1 MKNSK
6 HGLSKGT
13 AVSESMK
20 KIVNEQ
26 RFLSIAEVNQTILS
40 AFEKKDSMMMKG
52 FTLWL
57 SDTLEQGKKNLW
69 QFFPVMV
76 CSSSFKMI
84 SPAWPKNA
92 MILLLIK

>member
-40 AFEKKDSMMMKG
+40 AFENKRFYYDDG
-52 FTLWL
+52 FHSLAFGHFRTG
-57 SDTLEQGKKNLW
+57 QKRICGN
-69 QFFPVMV
+69 F
-76 CSSSFKMI
+76 
-84 SPAWPKNA
+84 SP
-92 MILLLIK
+92 

>member
-40 AFEKKDSMMMKG
+40 AFEKKKILWWWWVSLFG
-52 FTLWL
+52 FRTL
-57 SDTLEQGKKNLW
+57 
-69 QFFPVMV
+69 
-76 CSSSFKMI
+76 
-84 SPAWPKNA
+84 
-92 MILLLIK
+92 